1 MFGLS
6 LAVTAASAA
15 PAGTVLTVR
24 SSTTQFIIRGPTLS
38 QISSNSASADS
49 ALIELDPNILA
60 VTCER
65 VKQGLLREL
74 TLADLWRGRIY
85 IEINSA
91 LSTNLAPLIM
101 AKPYLDGWHY
111 QMELPRR
118 IDKTKLLRGLIQALL
133 LEIANRNA
141 ALRSAEIPLWLSEG
155 LSQQL
160 IKSSELDLV
169 LSQPHWNF
177 NRVNIT

>member
-1 MFGLS
+1 MVKIIGLIFGLW
-6 LAVTAASAA
+6 LAVTASRAA

-24 SSTTQFIIRGPTLS
+24 SSTTQFIIRGPTHS

-65 VKQGLLREL
+65 VKQALLREL

-85 IEINSA
+85 IEINST

-101 AKPYLDGWHY
+101 AKPYLDGWQY
-111 QMELPRR
+111 QMELP
-118 IDKTKLLRGLIQALL
+118 
-133 LEIANRNA
+133 
-141 ALRSAEIPLWLSEG
+141 
-155 LSQQL
+155 
-160 IKSSELDLV
+160 
-169 LSQPHWNF
+169 
-177 NRVNIT
+177 